1 MSQAPRNAQRM
12 PPETSQKHLLIIED
26 DQGSRQLILED
37 AVYSVGRDRDC
48 DIRLASLFVSRRHAT
63 LVRVS
68 NGDEDFFYRIVDGD
82 LDGQRSANGLLVNGQ
97 RLRSRDLQNED
108 KVVFGPQVQFT
119 YFYLKRDTVPT
130 EPTDGVFD
138 DVTLINPRTAD
149 KSDPLDSLQV
159 PLSKLPRRLNL
170 IRRRVQSFFR
180 LFNLS
185 SDPELRFG
193 SGRSQ

>member
-1 MSQAPRNAQRM
+1 M
-12 PPETSQKHLLIIED
+12 PSEPSQKHLLIIED
-26 DQGSRQLILED
+26 DRGSRQLVLED
-37 AVYSVGRDRDC
+37 PVYSIGRDRDC

-63 LVRVS
+63 LVKVS
-68 NGDEDFFYRIVDGD
+68 NGNGYFSYRIVDGD

-119 YFYLKRDTVPT
+119 YFHLQRDTAPT
-130 EPTDGVFD
+130 EPTDGIFE

-159 PLSKLPRRLNL
+159 PLSRPPRRFNL

-180 LFNLS
+180 LFNFS
-185 SDPELRFG
+185 SNPELRFR
-193 SGRSQ
+193 SERSQ